1 MALTLTLYPPPS
13 LLYAPCTIYS
23 TFSIITSSFIINW
36 CCCIIIQCSPQNLQV
51 GLVFYSSLHSPRLID
66 FDMPTPKS
74 MSSALKLHQNLQGL
88 QCCMH
93 GPSSARIQPV
103 KEKEEIVLF
112 PEVVTFLK
120 CSLAKPSVGQSL
132 NFISP
137 KLRCLV

>member
-1 MALTLTLYPPPS
+1 
-13 LLYAPCTIYS
+13 
-23 TFSIITSSFIINW
+23 
-36 CCCIIIQCSPQNLQV
+36 
-51 GLVFYSSLHSPRLID
+51 
-66 FDMPTPKS
+66 
-74 MSSALKLHQNLQGL
+74 
-88 QCCMH
+88 MH

-103 KEKEEIVLF
+103 KEKEEIVLFKESIF